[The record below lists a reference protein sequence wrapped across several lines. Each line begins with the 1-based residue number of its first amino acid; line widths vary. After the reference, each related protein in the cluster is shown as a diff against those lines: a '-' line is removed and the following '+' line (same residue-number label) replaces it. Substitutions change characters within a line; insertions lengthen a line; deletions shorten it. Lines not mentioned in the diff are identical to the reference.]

1 MFEKKT
7 ALSASY
13 PIKTPLINVMTSA
26 ALKAARGLVRDFG
39 EVDNLQISRKGVTN
53 FVTESDL
60 RAEKVIRTELEKAR
74 PNFGMLLEESGA
86 VGDQEAEYRWVVDPL
101 DGTNNFI
108 HAIPYFC
115 ISIGVEKKTPQ
126 GSEIIAGVVYDPIHD
141 EMFIAEKGGGAYVNQ
156 RRLRC
161 APRKGDFYFVTGT
174 TRVSSAY
181 DQLCSEFTNNAY
193 TLDSVIRRSGAA
205 ALDLAYVAAGRYD
218 ACWFAH
224 LQKWDMAAGILIVK
238 EAGGQVCM
246 PGNPNDPYE
255 TGCILAASPE
265 SFEALN
271 ATCIPKKLAPNA

>member
-7 ALSASY
+7 AISANY
-13 PIKTPLINVMTSA
+13 PIKSPLINVMTSA
-26 ALKAARGLVRDFG
+26 ALKAAKGLVRDFG
-39 EVDNLQISRKGVTN
+39 EVDNLQISRKGVAN

-60 RAEKVIRTELEKAR
+60 RAEKILRAELEKAR
-74 PNFGMLLEESGA
+74 PRFGLLLEESGE
-86 VGDQEAEYRWVVDPL
+86 VGDQDAEYRWVVDPL

-115 ISIGVEKKTPQ
+115 ISIGVERKTHN
-126 GSEIIAGVVYDPIHD
+126 GFEIVAGVVYDPIHD
-141 EMFIAEKGGGAYVNQ
+141 EMFIAEKGAGAYVNH

-174 TRVSSAY
+174 TRVTSPY
-181 DQLCSEFTNNAY
+181 DGMCSEFTRNAAA
-193 TLDSVIRRSGAA
+193 LDSVIRRSGAA

-218 ACWFAH
+218 ACWFPH
-224 LQKWDMAAGILIVK
+224 LKKWDMAAGILIVK
-238 EAGGQVCM
+238 EAGGNVCM
-246 PGNPNDPYE
+246 PGDPADPYE

-271 ATCIPKKLAPNA
+271 ATCMPKKQAASE

>member
-1 MFEKKT
+1 MFDKRQS
-7 ALSASY
+7 LSAAY

-26 ALKAARGLVRDFG
+26 ALKAAKGLVRDFG
-39 EVDNLQISRKGVTN
+39 EVDNLQISRKGVAN

-60 RAEKVIRTELEKAR
+60 RAEKLLRTELEKAR
-74 PNFGMLLEESGA
+74 PRFGMLLEEGGE
-86 VGDQEAEYRWVVDPL
+86 VGDPDCEFRWVVDPL

-115 ISIGVEKKTPQ
+115 ISIGVEKRSAS

-141 EMFIAEKGGGAYVNQ
+141 EMFIAEKGNGAFVNH

-174 TRVSSAY
+174 TRVTSPY
-181 DQLCSEFTNNAY
+181 DAECSEFTRKAS
-193 TLDSVIRRSGAA
+193 LMDGVIRRSGAA

-218 ACWFAH
+218 ACWFPH
-224 LQKWDMAAGILIVK
+224 LKKWDMAAGILIVK
-238 EAGGQVCM
+238 EAGGKVCM
-246 PGNPNDPYE
+246 PGNSDDPYE

-265 SFEALN
+265 AYEALD
-271 ATCIPKKLAPNA
+271 ATCVTKTPLKAN